1 MALGTRGSTRAR
13 QVRTMTVRRGA
24 VAALA
29 LAGGLTLSACGG
41 RGGDV
46 AAAGPPSAPAA
57 IPSSGSGAPA
67 STAAAPAEAPDP
79 CGLLTAEQ
87 AATLSAVSPLTAAP
101 AKPTGSQ
108 PKACVWSG
116 GSENSEIVRLEVG
129 LLYPPTPDDL
139 TTMQEQ
145 YLEFETGEPVPGV
158 GDGAEMYM
166 NSPVTIVGISGYVTY
181 RLSAY
186 NGDPSVTTLLPQ
198 AAQQVV
204 AAIRAG

>member
-41 RGGDV
+41 GGDV

-129 LLYPPTPDDL
+129 LLYASPDDL
-139 TTMQEQ
+139 ESYQKQ
-145 YLEFETGEPVPGV
+145 YLEIETGEPVPGV
-158 GDGAEMYM
+158 GDGAEIYM

-186 NGDPSVTTLLPQ
+186 NGAPSVTTLLTQ

-204 AAIRAG
+204 SAITAS